1 MTPSPIPARRAIL
14 AAALGGASVAALAA
28 CGGNS
33 DPLNEGSADGK
44 GGGGSVVVGSADFSE
59 SVLLAEIYAGA
70 LRAKGVDASTRTN
83 IGAREIY
90 LKALEAGEIQV
101 MPEYTGALAI
111 YYNKDFNE
119 TDPEK
124 TYEALSS
131 ALPSGLK
138 VLKKSAAEDV
148 DCIVVTDETAK
159 SKKLTTIADLKDAA
173 GSMTLAAQP
182 EFRTREQGVPG
193 LEKVYGVT
201 FSSFRPLRSGQ
212 ATVQAL
218 KNGQVDAAN
227 IFSTDPAIAENN
239 FVVLEDNK
247 KLFGSQNVVP
257 LVRDDVADQVTPA
270 LDAVSAALT
279 TETLQDL
286 LKRTDIDKTDP
297 KKVAEEFL
305 SEAGLA

>member
-1 MTPSPIPARRAIL
+1 MTPSPIPARRTIL
-14 AAALGGASVAALAA
+14 AAALGGVSAAALAA
-28 CGGNS
+28 CGGDS
-33 DPLNEGSADGK
+33 DPLAEGSPDPK

-70 LRAKGVDASTRTN
+70 LRAKDVDASTRTN

-111 YYNKDFNE
+111 YYQKDVNE

-124 TYEALSS
+124 TYEALAA
-131 ALPSGLK
+131 ALPSGLT

-148 DCIVVTDETAK
+148 DCIVVASDTAT
-159 SKKLTTIADLKDAA
+159 SKDLTSIADLKDVA

-182 EFRTREQGVPG
+182 EFKTREQGVPG
-193 LEKVYGVT
+193 LEKVYGVA

-227 IFSTDPAIAENN
+227 IFSTDPAIVEND
-239 FVVLEDNK
+239 FVVLEDPK

-257 LVRDDVADQVTPA
+257 LVREDVAEKVRPA
-270 LDAVSAALT
+270 LDAVSEALT
-279 TETLQDL
+279 TEILQDL

-305 SEAGLA
+305 AEHNLA

>member
-1 MTPSPIPARRAIL
+1 MTPSQIPARRTVLTAV
-14 AAALGGASVAALAA
+14 LGGVSVAALAA
-28 CGGNS
+28 CGGGS
-33 DPLNEGSADGK
+33 DPRNEGTQGAT
-44 GGGGSVVVGSADFSE
+44 GGGGSIVVGSADFSE

-111 YYNKDFNE
+111 YYEKDFNE

-124 TYEALSS
+124 TYEALSA
-131 ALPSGLK
+131 ALPSGLT

-148 DCIVVTDETAK
+148 DCIVVTAKTAE
-159 SKKLTTIADLKDAA
+159 SRNLTSIADLKDAA

-193 LEKVYGVT
+193 MKKVYDVSFG
-201 FSSFRPLRSGQ
+201 SFRPLRSGQ

-227 IFSTDPAIAENN
+227 IFSTDPAIVEND
-239 FVVLEDNK
+239 FVVLEDTK

-257 LVRDDVADQVTPA
+257 LVRDDVAEKVTPA
-270 LDAVSAALT
+270 LDEVSAALT
-279 TETLQDL
+279 TEILQDL

-305 SEAGLA
+305 SEHNLA